1 MERLRSWKD
10 SVTVE
15 VVLVLSKLSL
25 LGVDLIQYYCGSC
38 CIQLQGGD
46 TSSCCKFWIFLGDV
60 KGKNTFFP
68 DIFSK
73 LTSSTSRSFR
83 EGIRSPPKKLSIY
96 WGVCISFTILE
107 WHFGTLPRSD
117 ATASTHQEVQPRDSM
132 TSKRD
137 GQWSLW
143 NPRWLCETEPE
154 EMRFW
159 DHDPWKIRVTKR
171 HGKYWLKVHI
181 FSKVKKICQ
190 KSKDCLQDEGKYNS
204 F

>member
-1 MERLRSWKD
+1 M
-10 SVTVE
+10 
-15 VVLVLSKLSL
+15 VVVVFS
-25 LGVDLIQYYCGSC
+25 
-38 CIQLQGGD
+38 IQLQGGD
-46 TSSCCKFWIFLGDV
+46 TSSCCKFRIFLGDV
-60 KGKNTFFP
+60 KG
-68 DIFSK
+68 
-73 LTSSTSRSFR
+73 
-83 EGIRSPPKKLSIY
+83 SPPKKTQHLLRRVHFLHY
-96 WGVCISFTILE
+96 FGVAF
-107 WHFGTLPRSD
+107 WDQPRSD
-117 ATASTHQEVQPRDSM
+117 ATASTYNQEVQPRDSM

-137 GQWSLW
+137 GQSSLR